1 MTIRAAKLPKSLVEI
16 EALAARVLPGS
27 PLRHLVPA
35 GYVLAP
41 GSRCFASRWGMTARL
56 VYRQR
61 DLGRAGIHTVTLIVK
76 GIPLVSDD

>member
-1 MTIRAAKLPKSLVEI
+1 MTARTGKLPKSLAEI

-27 PLRHLVPA
+27 PLRHLVPG
-35 GYVLAP
+35 GYVLAA
-41 GSRCFASRWGMTARL
+41 GSRCFASRRGMTARL

-61 DLGRAGIHTVTLIVK
+61 DMGLSGIHTVTLIVK